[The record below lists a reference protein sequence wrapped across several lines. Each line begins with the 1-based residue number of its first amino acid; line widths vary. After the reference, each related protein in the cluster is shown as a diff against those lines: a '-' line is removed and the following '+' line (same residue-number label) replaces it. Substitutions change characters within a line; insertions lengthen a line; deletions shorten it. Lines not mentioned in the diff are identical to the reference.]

1 MRFNPRL
8 AVALTALLAA
18 AIAVPAETASAA
30 SSDARRPAVTTVVSP
45 PPSIPTETQVE
56 AELAKFDR
64 ELAGEAPTSAERR
77 RVHCNWA
84 RCWWQQWIGLGYYL
98 VGKYTWTGTWYVKR
112 RMESANDVTDVM
124 GLMCGYASPSCSVL
138 TWATVRYF
146 RAMANRAIRH
156 RRCLVQV
163 NKLIGVGPPLFLRT
177 ARCNR

>member
-1 MRFNPRL
+1 MRLNSRL
-8 AVALTALLAA
+8 LVALTALLAA
-18 AIAVPAETASAA
+18 TIAVPAETASA
-30 SSDARRPAVTTVVSP
+30 SARRPVAVTVTAP
-45 PPSIPTETQVE
+45 PPATPTEAQIE
-56 AELAKFDR
+56 AGLAQFDR
-64 ELAGEAPTSAERR
+64 ELAGEVPTSAERR

-84 RCWWQQWIGLGYYL
+84 RCWWRQWIGPGYYL

-112 RMESANDVTDVM
+112 RLESANSVTDVM
-124 GLMCGYASPSCSVL
+124 GLMCGYVSPSCGVL

-177 ARCNR
+177 ARCDR

>member
-1 MRFNPRL
+1 MRLSSRL

-18 AIAVPAETASAA
+18 TIAVPAESASAA
-30 SSDARRPAVTTVVSP
+30 SSTAHRPAVATITAP
-45 PPSIPTETQVE
+45 PPSTPSE
-56 AELAKFDR
+56 AQIEAGLAQFDR
-64 ELAGEAPTSAERR
+64 ELAGEAPTPAERR

-84 RCWWQQWIGLGYYL
+84 RCWWKQWIGPGYYL

-112 RMESANDVTDVM
+112 RLESANSVTDVM
-124 GLMCGYASPSCSVL
+124 GLMCGYVSPSCGLL

-177 ARCNR
+177 AHCDR